1 MAKDVDTALHQIVEK
16 EGSKTPEQAKEYV
29 DALKK
34 QKRYRKDVY

>member
-16 EGSKTPEQAKEYV
+16 VGSKTTEQAKEYV

-34 QKRYRKDVY
+34 EKRYRKDVY

>member
-1 MAKDVDTALHQIVEK
+1 MAKDVDTALHQIVEQV
-16 EGSKTPEQAKEYV
+16 GSKSTEQAKEYV